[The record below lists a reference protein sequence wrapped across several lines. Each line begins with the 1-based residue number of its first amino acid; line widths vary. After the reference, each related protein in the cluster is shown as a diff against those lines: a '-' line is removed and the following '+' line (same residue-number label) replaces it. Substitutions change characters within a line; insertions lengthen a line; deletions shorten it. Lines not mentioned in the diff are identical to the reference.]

1 MRNIPKAIRSSRVYC
16 HRLYTAEL
24 TVFSPE
30 MKFSEF
36 TLDGIQYRWMSI
48 AEMESDNRT
57 MTVNSDIINFVK
69 ENIN

>member
-1 MRNIPKAIRSSRVYC
+1 
-16 HRLYTAEL
+16 
-24 TVFSPE
+24 